1 MAPRKKV
8 QRKEKPKREKWVVVD
23 AAGRLKYPPK
33 LGTEAEG
40 YDKAKAVRLALPA
53 DPSHAYYAVPI
64 GYWRGEHEQLEGLD
78 GGEE

>member
-8 QRKEKPKREKWVVVD
+8 QRKEKPKREKWVVAD
-23 AAGRLKYPPK
+23 AAGNLKYPPK

-53 DPSHAYYAVPI
+53 DPSHAYYAYPI
-64 GYWRGEHEQLEGLD
+64 GFWRGEHNHPEGLD
-78 GGEE
+78 EGEE

>member
-1 MAPRKKV
+1 MPPKKKV
-8 QRKEKPKREKWVVVD
+8 QRKDKPKREKWVVVD
-23 AAGRLKYPPK
+23 AHGALKYPPK

-53 DPSHAYYAVPI
+53 HESHDYQAQPI

-78 GGEE
+78 GGAE